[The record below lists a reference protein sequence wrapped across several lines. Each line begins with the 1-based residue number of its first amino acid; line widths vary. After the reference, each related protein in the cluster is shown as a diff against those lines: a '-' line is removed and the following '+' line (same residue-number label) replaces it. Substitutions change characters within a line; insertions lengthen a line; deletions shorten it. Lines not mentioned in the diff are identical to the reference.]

1 MILGPFSDGDGRLPE
16 IKRGLL
22 FKMPLI
28 PCIKTEKKT
37 KKTAI
42 PSYFCS
48 MDASPLH
55 AISPVDGR
63 YAAGTQTL
71 KSFYS
76 EAGLIQYRIRVE
88 VAYLFALAKVI
99 PTVDWSALIAAQET
113 LTNWSASLPLSD
125 IERVKTI
132 EKTTNHDVK
141 AVEYC
146 IKEKLDEL
154 GLQAY
159 KEWVH
164 FGLTSQDINNTAIPL
179 SFKDASTDVMLPSLQ
194 NIVNIMKRQAQ
205 DWKDIPLLAKTHG
218 QPASPTRLGKEWY
231 VFVARLE
238 SQLNL
243 LATLPFSAKFGG
255 ATGNYNAHQ
264 VAFPQINWLEFGDRF
279 VGEDLGL
286 YRVSFTTQI
295 EPYDFM
301 AAQFDNWKRIN
312 NILIDFSRDVWAYV
326 SMEYFKQR
334 IKEGEVGSSAMPHKV
349 NPIDFEN
356 AEGNLGIANAL
367 FEHLSAKLP
376 ISRLQR
382 DLTDSTVLR
391 NLGVP
396 FAHTLIALNSLEKG
410 LNKLLLN
417 EEAVRADLG
426 NNWAVVAEAI
436 QTILRREGYPNPYEA
451 LKDLTR
457 TNAKITESS
466 IATFIT
472 ELNVS
477 DSVKNELRQITPYN
491 YTGTH
496 PNLD

>member
-1 MILGPFSDGDGRLPE
+1 
-16 IKRGLL
+16 
-22 FKMPLI
+22 
-28 PCIKTEKKT
+28 
-37 KKTAI
+37 
-42 PSYFCS
+42 

-179 SFKDASTDVMLPSLQ
+179 SFKDASTDVMLPALQ

-243 LATLPFSAKFGG
+243 LATPSLFRKIWWCNGQLQCTPSG
-255 ATGNYNAHQ
+255 
-264 VAFPQINWLEFGDRF
+264 FP
-279 VGEDLGL
+279 
-286 YRVSFTTQI
+286 
-295 EPYDFM
+295 
-301 AAQFDNWKRIN
+301 
-312 NILIDFSRDVWAYV
+312 
-326 SMEYFKQR
+326 
-334 IKEGEVGSSAMPHKV
+334 
-349 NPIDFEN
+349 
-356 AEGNLGIANAL
+356 ANQLA
-367 FEHLSAKLP
+367 
-376 ISRLQR
+376 
-382 DLTDSTVLR
+382 
-391 NLGVP
+391 
-396 FAHTLIALNSLEKG
+396 
-410 LNKLLLN
+410 
-417 EEAVRADLG
+417 
-426 NNWAVVAEAI
+426 
-436 QTILRREGYPNPYEA
+436 
-451 LKDLTR
+451 
-457 TNAKITESS
+457 
-466 IATFIT
+466 
-472 ELNVS
+472 
-477 DSVKNELRQITPYN
+477 
-491 YTGTH
+491 
-496 PNLD
+496 